1 MTVAGR
7 RPGRPPKRDA
17 GDTKEE
23 LLQAALAL
31 FAAKGY
37 EGTSVRDIARAV
49 GLSEGG
55 LYAHFNGKR
64 AIFDAVLARLGPL
77 SALQVLEGLDADP
90 DADPPG
96 FLRSLITQVMAEWS
110 APPSRQL
117 ISLMSH
123 DDMLHEPALLT
134 AILASLESLTRLFG
148 HWIEAGQVRPDAG
161 SPDDLAY
168 ALIAP
173 VALAR
178 VLWLHNGAQP
188 EEIEAARQRAARHVE
203 LFIRAVFRS

>member
-1 MTVAGR
+1 MTVTGR

-55 LYAHFNGKR
+55 LYAHFDGKR
-64 AIFDAVLARLGPL
+64 AIFDAVLGRLGPL

-96 FLRSLITQVMAEWS
+96 FLRTLVMRVMAEWS
-110 APPSRQL
+110 APPARQL

-123 DDMLHEPALLT
+123 DNMLHEPALLT

-148 HWIEAGQVRPDAG
+148 HWIEAGQLSPDVG

-168 ALIAP
+168 SLMAP

-178 VLWLHNGAQP
+178 VLWLHNGALP
-188 EEIEAARQRAARHVE
+188 EEIEAARQRADRHAD
-203 LFIRAVFRS
+203 LFIRAVFRP